1 MDKYGGLVAEMQSV
15 RNRIYS
21 RFQNLIL
28 IVVHTTILRIP
39 CERDP
44 TGAPTSSSL
53 VVRYWTLATNAK
65 ADNHQD

>member
-28 IVVHTTILRIP
+28 IVVHMTILRIP

-44 TGAPTSSSL
+44 SSAPTSSL